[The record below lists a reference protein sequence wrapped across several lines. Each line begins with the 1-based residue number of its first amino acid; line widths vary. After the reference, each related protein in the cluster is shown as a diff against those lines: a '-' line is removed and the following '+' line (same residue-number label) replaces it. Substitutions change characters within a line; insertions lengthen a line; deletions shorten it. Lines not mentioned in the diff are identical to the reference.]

1 MEMILLDSLP
11 GFVDFLIYF
20 NSALVLLLVFCG
32 VYCCITP
39 YSELRLIREGNV
51 AAAISL
57 GGALIG
63 FVLPLAS
70 VISHSIG
77 VVDML
82 IWGTIAMAVQISI
95 FEIVRLIFKDLV
107 REIENNHTAAATLLA
122 FFSIV
127 IGILNAASV
136 TY

>member
-1 MEMILLDSLP
+1 MNMILLDSLP
-11 GFVDFLIYF
+11 GFLEFLIYF
-20 NSALVLLLVFCG
+20 GSSLGLLLVFCG
-32 VYCCITP
+32 IYSWITP
-39 YSELRLIREGNV
+39 YNELRLIREGNV
-51 AAAISL
+51 APAISF

-77 VVDML
+77 IVDML
-82 IWGTIAMAVQISI
+82 IWAVIAMVVQITI
-95 FEIVRLIFKDLV
+95 FGIVRFLFKDLV
-107 REIENNHTAAATLLA
+107 RKIEHNHTAAATLLA
-122 FFSIV
+122 FLSIV